1 MYCGNCGKEIDNDS
15 RFCGYCGSPVSVES
29 NMEDNHAKE
38 DEPSRFEK
46 EEGTTSKKGLAE
58 ILKDVC
64 RKLKECFS
72 PAKRKK
78 AIIILAGAIVLV
90 AAIISAISYSRP
102 AAVAER
108 YCKAFFSNQWTADRL
123 CAYDAKIYNIY
134 PCIDEESFFE
144 KASDEYDADI
154 HSWRD
159 YYKEK
164 NIYLQE
170 ELEDAYGVYQ
180 ITTEATRVKNIS
192 INKLLDEEWEW
203 INTLEGMNAFDS
215 DTISAAKV
223 VTVKC
228 KVKGEDEVER
238 TTLDVFVVKTGAMWK
253 VLDFE

>member
-1 MYCGNCGKEIDNDS
+1 MKELTSYN
-15 RFCGYCGSPVSVES
+15 RVAGYL
-29 NMEDNHAKE
+29 NKIFDLLNAAY
-38 DEPSRFEK
+38 FENA
-46 EEGTTSKKGLAE
+46 L
-58 ILKDVC
+58 
-64 RKLKECFS
+64 
-72 PAKRKK
+72 
-78 AIIILAGAIVLV
+78 
-90 AAIISAISYSRP
+90 SRP
-102 AAVAER
+102 TITIQSTP
-108 YCKAFFSNQWTADRL
+108 KAYGHFSL
-123 CAYDAKIYNIY
+123 CDDTWLSKNGATH